1 MLDETVPFYALVLSG
16 SVVYCGRAVNLE
28 DDPEAA
34 FLTALA
40 TGSGLHYALTA
51 DGAAET
57 LKDTAYEDWI
67 GCAAADWTD
76 TVIRQTVQMRET
88 YAALGSSK
96 LIGYEQLADGVSRST
111 FAGGGVLLVNTNDHE
126 VTANG
131 VTLAAKSCQV
141 QKGGEAHD

>member
-1 MLDETVPFYALVLSG
+1 M
-16 SVVYCGRAVNLE
+16 
-28 DDPEAA
+28 
-34 FLTALA
+34 
-40 TGSGLHYALTA
+40 
-51 DGAAET
+51 
-57 LKDTAYEDWI
+57 
-67 GCAAADWTD
+67 
-76 TVIRQTVQMRET
+76 IRQTAQMRET

-111 FAGGGVLLVNTNDHE
+111 FAGGVLLVNTNDHE